1 MKLTKFQ
8 LYKLLRNNEDLKDER
23 HPMFEKNRFM
33 KFLAIFMW
41 LYYAAILLFLGTIMP
56 LGMKHAY
63 AGVAAYHVFDGWFPV
78 VLIIDFWIR
87 FVLQETPAQVAKPY
101 ALLPVRRS
109 FLMHTYLL
117 RSGFSLG
124 NLYWWF
130 MLVPFGLLA
139 IACLL
144 GWIPFFG
151 WMLAWWMM
159 CIADGFAYLFVRALC
174 LKHLAWLLLPIA
186 IHGGIIGLMVGWK
199 HNLLDPACTEFLFQC
214 TRWNP
219 LCFVALAA
227 IIAVLYWMNF
237 KIQNKMVYNEVG
249 KKEEVELKHA
259 TQMNFLNRYGQLGE
273 YLKLEMKM
281 RMRNKTVR
289 MQFLVGLGLMT
300 MFAVIMYFSD
310 VYDNAFMKSFICMY
324 DYIVLGMMTLIVIMC
339 YEGNYIDGLM
349 SRRESIYQL
358 LRAKYYFNSVLL
370 LVPIIILTPLMYIGK
385 MSVWMNVGYMLF
397 TMGGVYPLIFQLAV
411 YNNNTIPMNA
421 KLTGKQGNMTQQI
434 VSLLTM
440 ALPIGLEK
448 LATLLLGDPWGFVLL
463 AVLGIIGIAT
473 HQIWLRNIYKRFMVR
488 RHVNMEGFRAS
499 RN

>member
-1 MKLTKFQ
+1 
-8 LYKLLRNNEDLKDER
+8 
-23 HPMFEKNRFM
+23 
-33 KFLAIFMW
+33 
-41 LYYAAILLFLGTIMP
+41 
-56 LGMKHAY
+56 
-63 AGVAAYHVFDGWFPV
+63 
-78 VLIIDFWIR
+78 
-87 FVLQETPAQVAKPY
+87 
-101 ALLPVRRS
+101 
-109 FLMHTYLL
+109 
-117 RSGFSLG
+117 
-124 NLYWWF
+124 
-130 MLVPFGLLA
+130 
-139 IACLL
+139 
-144 GWIPFFG
+144 
-151 WMLAWWMM
+151 
-159 CIADGFAYLFVRALC
+159 
-174 LKHLAWLLLPIA
+174 
-186 IHGGIIGLMVGWK
+186 
-199 HNLLDPACTEFLFQC
+199 
-214 TRWNP
+214 
-219 LCFVALAA
+219 
-227 IIAVLYWMNF
+227 
-237 KIQNKMVYNEVG
+237 
-249 KKEEVELKHA
+249 
-259 TQMNFLNRYGQLGE
+259 
-273 YLKLEMKM
+273 
-281 RMRNKTVR
+281 
-289 MQFLVGLGLMT
+289 

-385 MSVWMNVGYMLF
+385 MSIWMNVGYMLF